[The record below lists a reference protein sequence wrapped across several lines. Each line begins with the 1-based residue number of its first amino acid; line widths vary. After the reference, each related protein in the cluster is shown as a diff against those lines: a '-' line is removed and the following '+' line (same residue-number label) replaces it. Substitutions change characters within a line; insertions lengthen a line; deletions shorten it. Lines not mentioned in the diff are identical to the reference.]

1 MFDKKSRYAKQD
13 SYLIKD
19 GRGRWVNVIEATQKP
34 VQTLRGYHVRKQG
47 QRLDHMAHKY
57 LQDDTG
63 YWRIAEFNN
72 VMQAE
77 VLSEMDEIGIPNE
90 KN

>member
-34 VQTLRGYHVRKQG
+34 VQTLRG
-47 QRLDHMAHKY
+47 DA
-57 LQDDTG
+57 G